1 MRIAVACEGLDTSP
15 HATHCE
21 SFMCYTVTR
30 GIIMDCHNLPN
41 PNVSGTEL
49 AALLKD
55 LGMDVLITAGID
67 MDSANALCYAGIEV
81 VAGPVGNAREMVDKY
96 LSRTL
101 IGVDSLC
108 HAYGAL
114 EAAETAEEDDA
125 ELDAAFARIEA
136 ELKLAVQ

>member
-1 MRIAVACEGLDTSP
+1 MKIAVACEGLRTSP
-15 HATHCE
+15 HAAHCD

-30 GIIMDCHNLPN
+30 GIIADCQNLPN
-41 PNVSGTEL
+41 PNVAGDEL
-49 AALLKD
+49 AQLLKE

-67 MDSANALCYAGIEV
+67 MDTANALCYAGVEV
-81 VAGPVGNAREMVDKY
+81 VAGPEGTAREVVDAY

-108 HAYGAL
+108 HTYGAL
-114 EAAETAEEDDA
+114 EAAEAEEDDA

-136 ELKLAVQ
+136 ELKLTAQ